1 MRALFNWGLSLLLR
15 AEIASDQGRPAESA
29 QMFAAGAEKF
39 DAALSLDEDS
49 AEAFVRLAQC
59 LVRQVEDEVR
69 SGGTSGDPS
78 AEEALAELLDEAIEA
93 CEQALDVDP
102 SDSNG
107 ADTWLAR
114 AEDGLA
120 ALGFESNV

>member
-1 MRALFNWGLSLLLR
+1 M
-15 AEIASDQGRPAESA
+15 
-29 QMFAAGAEKF
+29 
-39 DAALSLDEDS
+39 
-49 AEAFVRLAQC
+49 
-59 LVRQVEDEVR
+59 RQVEDEVR

-107 ADTWLAR
+107 AETWLAR